1 MSGTDMETKSAL
13 VTGGSRGIG
22 RACALELAKAGYEVA
37 IAYNN
42 DRQAAM
48 NVARVVRR
56 LGRVARVYRADLGK
70 ARDTEL
76 LINRVIKD
84 FGRLDVLV
92 NNAAIAPVTNIDEIT
107 VEEWDHVMALNVR
120 GAFICSQLAFRQMRR
135 QGGGRIIFVSSQ
147 AGQTGGSFVGAHYS
161 ASKAAILGLTKSFA
175 RAGAEYGVLANCV
188 SPGQIDT
195 PMTASFPR
203 DKVRKL
209 KRSIPLKRM
218 GRPEEVAHVVVFLA
232 SEGASYL
239 TGATVPVN
247 GGLLMP

>member
-1 MSGTDMETKSAL
+1 METKSAL

-22 RACALELAKAGYEVA
+22 RACTLELAKAGFDVA
-37 IAYNN
+37 IGYNS

-56 LGRVARVYRADLGK
+56 LGRIARVYRADLGK
-70 ARDTEL
+70 ARETEL
-76 LINRVIKD
+76 LMNRVIKD

-107 VEEWDHVMALNVR
+107 VEEWDRVMALNVR
-120 GAFICSQLAFRQMRR
+120 GAFICSQVALRQMRL
-135 QGGGRIIFVSSQ
+135 QGGGRIIFISSQ

-161 ASKAAILGLTKSFA
+161 ASKAALLGLTKSFA
-175 RAGAEYGVLANCV
+175 RAGAEHGVLVNCV

-195 PMTASFPR
+195 TMTASFPPE
-203 DKVRKL
+203 KVRKL

-247 GGLLMP
+247 GGMLMP